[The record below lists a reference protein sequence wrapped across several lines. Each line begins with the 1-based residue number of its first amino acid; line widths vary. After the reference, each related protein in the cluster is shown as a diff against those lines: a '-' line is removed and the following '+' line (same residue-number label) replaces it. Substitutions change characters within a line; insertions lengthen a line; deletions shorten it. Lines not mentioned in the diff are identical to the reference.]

1 MSISYSYQRTD
12 LFPRQLLKDN
22 ILHNNEKTSRRQEF
36 TYENPSFGQLVL
48 ISCDWFSSN
57 SRVKRWAQRTWN
69 PHPISCLAGTY
80 IGWAL
85 VTVHSHNLLQDLAP
99 QELVCHYLAIAFQ
112 NHFSMISP
120 LPGIHPSLVSSAFNV
135 TVNGFF
141 FLGSFC
147 SLGIS
152 SLGEL

>member
-57 SRVKRWAQRTWN
+57 SRVKRWALTSRIKRINLRSYHLTFKPFSW
-69 PHPISCLAGTY
+69 SCG
-80 IGWAL
+80 
-85 VTVHSHNLLQDLAP
+85 
-99 QELVCHYLAIAFQ
+99 
-112 NHFSMISP
+112 
-120 LPGIHPSLVSSAFNV
+120 
-135 TVNGFF
+135 
-141 FLGSFC
+141 
-147 SLGIS
+147 LGIS
-152 SLGEL
+152 VYQSITVTFLTSSSQRLDSYCDSPGSYQRLDLFMKD